1 MNLIIIIIFYLIC
14 STAGLML
21 LKISVAGAT
30 FQSVSSYVKLLLNY
44 QFVVGFLL
52 YALSF
57 ISWLVVLSRKDL
69 SYIYPIII
77 GLSYLFIMLSAILIL
92 KENFT
97 FGKSL
102 GAIFIGIGIIIIFS
116 QK

>member
-1 MNLIIIIIFYLIC
+1 MNLIIIITFYLIC

-21 LKISVAGAT
+21 LKISVAGVT
-30 FQSVSSYVKLLLNY
+30 FQSVSSYAKLLLSY
-44 QFVVGFLL
+44 QFIAGFLL

-57 ISWLVVLSRKDL
+57 ISWLVMLSRKDL
-69 SYIYPIII
+69 SYIYPIVI
-77 GLSYLFIMLSAILIL
+77 GLSYFFIMLAAIVIL

-97 FGKSL
+97 FGKAL
-102 GAIFIGIGIIIIFS
+102 GAILIGIGIIVIFS